1 MSYNGVGLRT
11 ARGSGTNGYVMRNLS
26 YVKPAHIRERERQ
39 AQMKYAMLEE
49 PHNKHPV
56 NKQILL
62 HEKKRQVEVKVMEL
76 RDELEEQGCDDDEIE
91 EKCAAF
97 REKIRARME
106 TDARRLD
113 DSKHASSHAKAMK
126 KEKELAALKDA
137 FGIRDNYVEGTS
149 FDVDLQ
155 EQRRLERLNEYD
167 RKQREREER
176 ANRPRLQNND
186 RQLPLQSKLSMPI
199 ENAKSDRPRHVRQ
212 SQSSAM
218 LGHQPRREHG
228 PEAPYEAGE
237 VPVRPEVGRLVLF
250 LAVATRGLLPVVV
263 SVEAVAGRHDG
274 DGTVAANPR
283 CAVAI
288 ADLRL
293 APCGEVGAVVE
304 VDRRRSSVADVP
316 EKVSLPRSSSARA
329 RSASKAKDDVK
340 QTDGPKPEG
349 AKDTRRSKSASSIS
363 SSSGS
368 DMEE

>member
-155 EQRRLERLNEYD
+155 EQRRLERAGEPTSTA
-167 RKQREREER
+167 KQRQ
-176 ANRPRLQNND
+176 A
-186 RQLPLQSKLSMPI
+186 I
-199 ENAKSDRPRHVRQ
+199 
-212 SQSSAM
+212 
-218 LGHQPRREHG
+218 
-228 PEAPYEAGE
+228 
-237 VPVRPEVGRLVLF
+237 
-250 LAVATRGLLPVVV
+250 
-263 SVEAVAGRHDG
+263 
-274 DGTVAANPR
+274 
-283 CAVAI
+283 VAI
-288 ADLRL
+288 VQEGRKEECKEGLEEGL
-293 APCGEVGAVVE
+293 EVEGETSSSPALSVILIKLVNIIIEFVFIFQRFVLLERIRVGTQAKNPSNEHQGQNSIEEPRQVSAAVVL
-304 VDRRRSSVADVP
+304 RTCRSST
-316 EKVSLPRSSSARA
+316 LL
-329 RSASKAKDDVK
+329 
-340 QTDGPKPEG
+340 TFG
-349 AKDTRRSKSASSIS
+349 
-363 SSSGS
+363 
-368 DMEE
+368 